1 MKRKKSS
8 AVHTTRRSTNLRRNR
23 RYRTHS
29 HSNRDIQ
36 MDVNDSY
43 KALFDNSCVPMFLT
57 DQQARIIEVNKAAAL
72 MTGYS
77 NKELVGNSM
86 LLIYPKNERKKI
98 MNEFKRGIRHG
109 GTHLR
114 DLPLATKKGAIIFV
128 ETTTNIIESDNQKLV
143 QVHLY
148 DITHHVKTEEDLRK
162 TIDKLN
168 LSIEGSDGFPWEC
181 EFDQKR
187 PGHTLD
193 RIYLSPG
200 AKRII
205 GYSDREMPS
214 SIRAWYRRIVPED
227 IQKLRKSALDHLHG
241 KSTLHQVE
249 YRIRHRDGSIRWIR
263 SCGRIAHDAAG
274 RPERWIGIHWDV
286 SQTRETVKM
295 LSESERRYR
304 SLVESL
310 PDIVW
315 SFSLQRG
322 IVYSSPRVESILGYT
337 PNHLYK
343 NPWLW
348 MESIH
353 PDDQH
358 LVTKAIADFTKN
370 KDFAAEYRIKDV
382 AGKWHWFLDRF
393 VARRKSG
400 HDVIIEGV
408 STDISERIMATAQ
421 LRLNEESYRELADS
435 ITDLFF
441 EMDHKLRYTYWNKTS
456 ENLIGVSANDAIG
469 KTITEIFP
477 KDKPTLR
484 AIRFYRRV
492 LKSQKPAT
500 FENEY
505 FVNGTKYF
513 FEINAYPST
522 RGISVIAKDITS
534 RKEVEET
541 VKRRDAILAAVS
553 SVAEQ
558 FLRIR
563 PWTRV
568 VNNALQSIANAAG
581 VCRAYVYENHL
592 ADDGTLLTSK
602 RYEWTGPSCDPQLRN
617 PLLQNTTYAKL
628 GFARW
633 PKILSRGESIHSPVN
648 MLPAT
653 ERKQLTAQ
661 GVKSIAI
668 MPIFVGGQ
676 WWGFTGF
683 NECRHD
689 KYWSNAEIEALK
701 AWAEMLSS
709 ALHRRDIEARIAK
722 HSAEQVM
729 ISNIARIVG
738 SSVNLREILER
749 LLDKTMTAC
758 DCGHGAVYLLDR
770 ESGQYSGFIFRGVFS
785 KRSKEIGTLRIDAR
799 KMVGAIASR
808 HPISMTDSRCCPIL
822 WRKIK
827 KAEGLRTVLL
837 VPLPSGNTIKG
848 VLALAAENT
857 KNYDDRELNLFSTIG
872 RYAGHAIEKAR
883 LYNSAQRELTERRSL
898 EKELRQS
905 EAKYRTIFDTAP
917 DAILTFDVNGKV
929 TSCNKTVRMLTG
941 FRVSDFVGHHF
952 SELPVLSPSDIP
964 YFEKMFSKAKAGKIQ
979 PPFRVTWM
987 TYSGEKR
994 IAELRTS
1001 ILKKGKKVSSLQ
1013 IIARD
1018 ITESTKHELMIKRRD
1033 AIFEAIAHAAEK
1045 FLRAVNWTDVIQDV
1059 LQRLGEAAEVS
1070 RTYIFQNRKGRH
1082 RSLLTSLMYEW
1093 TTQNT
1098 TPQLNNPLL
1107 KSVPYR
1113 KGGFERWSRAMSR
1126 GSQIIGHVRQFPP
1139 REREIL
1145 LSQEI
1150 KSLLTVPIF
1159 VGDEW
1164 WGFIGFDECRY
1175 EREWSTAAIEALKIA
1190 ANEIGVAIQR
1200 ARVHDVLKY
1209 QADLLDDVSDAI
1221 ISTDLQF
1228 RIISWNKAAERM
1240 YGWKA
1245 QEVIGKTISD
1255 ITHIKYPHDK
1265 IADVVERFFEEG
1277 FWNGEVMQRHK
1288 DGRPIDVL
1296 ASVSI
1301 INDGN
1306 GKPVGA
1312 VAVNRDIT
1320 ARKRAAMEL
1329 QNQHAKL
1336 QKYLDISGVVIVVV
1350 NSAGKVELI
1359 NKKGC
1364 RVLGLKEDEIVGRDW
1379 VDDFIPARFRNEQ
1392 RTIFGQMMAGEYQKH
1407 RNYINPIL
1415 TNNGEE
1421 RTIHWYH
1428 TVLTDEKGRVT
1439 ATLSSGNDITE
1450 QKKAEEAL
1458 IRSEAKYRRL
1468 IENTNVGIVS
1478 IDTNGALVYVNQ
1490 TFCKMLGYRCNDLIG
1505 KQLAQFLHAE
1515 DRKATIKTFL
1525 GRSTKVQRRTS
1536 LEFRALHKD
1545 GQIVSMLSNPT
1556 FIKQG
1561 GKTTEIHAI
1570 IENISG
1576 RKEAEKTVR
1585 YHLKLEN
1592 RLAKISEK
1600 LVKTRDVTS
1609 ALDESLADLADLFA
1623 TDRALLAQRDEK
1635 TKEWRITHEWHREGL
1650 SSVKEKLDII
1660 SEQDFF
1666 QWFSRIKKQRYVSI
1680 IDTTRLPKSLM
1691 DTFTGIVDHPPKSV
1705 LAIPLYVERR
1715 LSGILWLTAEKRHA
1729 TWQKY
1734 DIEILQ
1740 AAGDVIMAS
1749 VFKDRYQK
1757 RLTRTLRD
1765 LDTERKRIVDLA
1777 KKTIEMQERE
1787 RLYFASE
1794 IHDNLLQSLVAVLYY
1809 LQTII
1814 IPESTRRMDEQKEKL
1829 VATIKSSID
1838 SGRALIREIEPL
1850 HAPEISLV
1858 DAVRN
1863 SIETRFIDTDTK
1875 HSFAHPKRMPQ
1886 MSFAAKI
1893 NLLRIIQEAIMNVR
1907 KHAQAKNLNVS
1918 LTVRK
1923 RAMLVEIIDDGIGF
1937 NPSLLSRQPTGH
1949 LGLVTMQERARLI
1962 EGILTIKSEP
1972 GSGTRV
1978 TGVFPLSDLRK

>member
-1 MKRKKSS
+1 M
-8 AVHTTRRSTNLRRNR
+8 L
-23 RYRTHS
+23 
-29 HSNRDIQ
+29 
-36 MDVNDSY
+36 
-43 KALFDNSCVPMFLT
+43 LT
-57 DQQARIIEVNKAAAL
+57 DQQGRIIEVNKAARS

-77 NKELVGNSM
+77 KKELVGSSM
-86 LLIYPKNERKKI
+86 LLIYPKNEGKRI
-98 MNEFKRGIRHG
+98 TNEFKSGLRHG
-109 GTHLR
+109 GTCLH
-114 DLPLATKKGAIIFV
+114 DLPLVTKKGTIIFV
-128 ETTTNIIESDNQKLV
+128 EATTNTIECNHQRLV

-148 DITHHVKTEEDLRK
+148 DITHHVKTEEHLRK

-168 LSIEGSDGFPWEC
+168 LSIEGSDGFLWEC

-193 RIYLSPG
+193 TIYLSPG

-205 GYSDREMPS
+205 GYSDRSMPN
-214 SIRAWYRRIVPED
+214 SIRAWYRRILPED
-227 IQKLRKSALDHLHG
+227 IKRLRKSALDHLHG
-241 KSTLHQVE
+241 KSALHQVE

-274 RPERWIGIHWDV
+274 RPERWIGIHWDI
-286 SQTRETVKM
+286 SRTRETVQM

-348 MESIH
+348 KESIH

-358 LVTKAIADFTKN
+358 LVTRAIADFIED
-370 KDFAAEYRIKDV
+370 KDFAAEYRIKDA

-393 VARRKSG
+393 AARHKSS

-408 STDISERIMATAQ
+408 STDISERIQAIAQ
-421 LRLNEESYRELADS
+421 IRLNEKSYRELADS

-441 EMDHKLRYTYWNKTS
+441 EMDHKLRYTYWNKAS
-456 ENLIGVSANDAIG
+456 EDLTGIAANDAIG
-469 KTITEIFP
+469 RTITDIFP

-484 AIRFYRRV
+484 AIRFYREV

-541 VKRRDAILAAVS
+541 VKRHDAILAAVS

-568 VNNALQSIANAAG
+568 VNNALKSIGNAAG

-592 ADDGTLLTSK
+592 TDDGTLLTSK
-602 RYEWTGPSCDPQLRN
+602 RYEWTGPSCEPQLRN
-617 PLLQNTTYAKL
+617 PRMQKTTYAKI

-633 PKILSRGESIHSPVN
+633 PRILSRGEPIHSPVHL
-648 MLPAT
+648 LPPT

-668 MPIFVGGQ
+668 MPIFVGGK

-709 ALHRRDIEARIAK
+709 ALHRREIEARIAK

-738 SSVNLREILER
+738 SSVNLRDILER
-749 LLDKTMTAC
+749 ILDKTMTVY

-770 ESGQYSGFIFRGVFS
+770 DSGQYSGFIFRGVFS
-785 KRSKEIGTLRIDAR
+785 ERSKEIGTLKIDTR
-799 KMVGAIASR
+799 KMVRAMASH
-808 HPISMTDSRCCPIL
+808 HPISMADPQCCPIL

-827 KAEGLRTVLL
+827 KAEGVRTVLL
-837 VPLPSGNTIKG
+837 IPLPSGNTIEG
-848 VLALAAENT
+848 VLALAAENIR
-857 KNYDDRELNLFSTIG
+857 NYDDRELNLLSTIG

-883 LYNSAQRELTERRSL
+883 LYNSAQRELAERRSL

-917 DAILTFDVNGKV
+917 DPILTFDLNGRV
-929 TSCNKTVRMLTG
+929 TSCNKTMRTLTG
-941 FRVSDFVGHHF
+941 FRVSDFIGHHF
-952 SELPVLSPSDIP
+952 SELPVISPSDIP
-964 YFEKMFSKAKAGKIQ
+964 SLRKMFSQATAGIVP
-979 PPFRVTWM
+979 PPFRITWM
-987 TYSGEKR
+987 THSGEKR
-994 IAELRTS
+994 IAEVRTS
-1001 ILKKGKKVSSLQ
+1001 ILKKGKKISSLQ

-1018 ITESTKHELMIKRRD
+1018 ITESTEHELMIKRRD
-1033 AIFEAIAHAAEK
+1033 AIFEAIAYAAEK

-1059 LQRLGEAAEVS
+1059 LKRLGEAAEVS
-1070 RTYIFQNRKGRH
+1070 RIYIFQNHKGKH
-1082 RSLLTSLMYEW
+1082 RSLLTSLKYEW
-1093 TTQNT
+1093 ATQNT
-1098 TPQLNNPLL
+1098 TPHLNNPLL
-1107 KSVPYR
+1107 QSVSYR

-1126 GSQIIGHVRQFPP
+1126 GSQIMGHVCQFPR
-1139 REREIL
+1139 RERKIL
-1145 LSQEI
+1145 LSQDI
-1150 KSLLTVPIF
+1150 KSILAVPIF
-1159 VGDEW
+1159 VGNEW
-1164 WGFIGFDECRY
+1164 WGFIGFDECRT

-1190 ANEIGVAIQR
+1190 ANEIGVAVQR

-1221 ISTDLQF
+1221 ISTDVQF
-1228 RIISWNKAAERM
+1228 RIISWNRAAERM

-1245 QEVIGKTISD
+1245 PEVIGKTISD

-1265 IADVVERFFEEG
+1265 IADVIERFFKEG
-1277 FWNGEVMQRHK
+1277 FWNGEVTQWHK
-1288 DGRPIDVL
+1288 DGSTIDVL
-1296 ASVSI
+1296 TSVSV
-1301 INDGN
+1301 INDSN

-1320 ARKRAAMEL
+1320 ARKRAAIEL

-1336 QKYLDISGVVIVVV
+1336 QKYLDISGVVIVVL

-1359 NKKGC
+1359 NRKGC
-1364 RVLGLKEDEIVGRDW
+1364 RVLGLKEDEIIGRDW
-1379 VDDFIPARFRNEQ
+1379 VDDFIPARLRDEQ
-1392 RTIFGQMMAGEYQKH
+1392 RATFEQMMAGEYRRH
-1407 RNYINPIL
+1407 RNYISPIL
-1415 TNNGEE
+1415 ANNGDE
-1421 RTIHWYH
+1421 RIIQWYN
-1428 TVLTDEKGRVT
+1428 TVLIDEKGRVT

-1458 IRSEAKYRRL
+1458 IRSETKYRRL
-1468 IENTNVGIVS
+1468 IENTNVGIISV
-1478 IDTNGALVYVNQ
+1478 DTNGVFVYVNK
-1490 TFCKMLGYRCNDLIG
+1490 TFCKMLGYHRDDLIG
-1505 KQLAQFLHAE
+1505 KKLVQFLHE
-1515 DRKATIKTFL
+1515 TDRKATIKTFL
-1525 GRSTKVQRRTS
+1525 GKSMKVQRRTS
-1536 LEFRALHKD
+1536 IEFRALHKD
-1545 GQIVSMLSNPT
+1545 GKTVSMLSNPT
-1556 FIKQG
+1556 FIKQK

-1576 RKEAEKTVR
+1576 RKEAEETVR

-1592 RLAKISEK
+1592 RLAKLSEK
-1600 LVKTRDVTS
+1600 LVKTRDVNS
-1609 ALDESLADLADLFA
+1609 ALDETLADLANLFK

-1635 TKEWRITHEWHREGL
+1635 ARVWRITHEWRRKGL
-1650 SSVKEKLDII
+1650 SSVQEKLDIVN
-1660 SEQDFF
+1660 EEEFF
-1666 QWFSRIKKQRYVSI
+1666 QWFSRIKKQRYLSI
-1680 IDTTRLPKSLM
+1680 IDTTQLPKLLM
-1691 DTFTGIVDHPPKSV
+1691 DTFTGIVDRPPKSV

-1715 LSGILWLTAEKRHA
+1715 LSGILWLTAEKQHT

-1757 RLTRTLRD
+1757 RLARTMRD

-1809 LQTII
+1809 LQMLTI
-1814 IPESTRRMDEQKEKL
+1814 PASTKRMDEQKEKL
-1829 VATIKSSID
+1829 VASIKSSID
-1838 SGRALIREIEPL
+1838 SGRSLIREIEPL

-1858 DAVRN
+1858 DAVEN
-1863 SIETRFIDTDTK
+1863 SIEARFIDTDTK
-1875 HSFAHPKRMPQ
+1875 HTFAHPKRMPQ
-1886 MSFAAKI
+1886 MSFAARI

-1907 KHAQAKNLNVS
+1907 KHAEAKNLSVS
-1918 LTVRK
+1918 LTVKK

-1937 NPSLLSRQPTGH
+1937 NPSLLSRQPRGH